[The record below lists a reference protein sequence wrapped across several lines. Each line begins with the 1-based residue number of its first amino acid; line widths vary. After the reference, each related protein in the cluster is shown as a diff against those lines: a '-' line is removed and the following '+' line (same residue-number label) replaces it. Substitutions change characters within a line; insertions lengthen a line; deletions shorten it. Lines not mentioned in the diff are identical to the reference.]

1 VALSAGTRLG
11 PYEILSPLGAGGM
24 GEVYR
29 AHDTRLNRG
38 VALKILPE
46 GFALDPDRVMRFARE
61 AQVLASLN
69 HPNIAAI
76 YGLEES
82 DGAQALALE
91 LVEGP
96 TLADRIAH
104 GPIPLAEAL
113 TIARQI
119 AEALEA
125 AHEQGIVHRD
135 LKPANVKVRTDG
147 TVKVLDFG
155 LAKALSPEAGSVS
168 GAAVT
173 NSPTIVSP
181 LGMTGIG
188 VLLGTASYM
197 APEQARGLPADA
209 RSDVFSLGVVLY
221 EMLTGRPPFQGAT
234 TADVLASVLAREP
247 DYGALP
253 QNLNPRLFDL
263 IRRCLEKQPKGRWQA
278 VGDLRAE
285 LETIAS
291 SPWTAPAISGTSVQ
305 RPLWRWA
312 TPLAAA
318 VLGSAISI
326 VATWFVTRPA
336 PPRVIRTTITPT
348 GASALNIIGHH
359 DVGFTRDGSR
369 LIYVGNNQP
378 QLFVRPL
385 DALEPQAIATGAGPR
400 RPFV

>member
-1 VALSAGTRLG
+1 
-11 PYEILSPLGAGGM
+11 M
-24 GEVYR
+24 
-29 AHDTRLNRG
+29 
-38 VALKILPE
+38 
-46 GFALDPDRVMRFARE
+46 
-61 AQVLASLN
+61 
-69 HPNIAAI
+69 
-76 YGLEES
+76 
-82 DGAQALALE
+82 
-91 LVEGP
+91 
-96 TLADRIAH
+96 
-104 GPIPLAEAL
+104 
-113 TIARQI
+113 IARQI

-135 LKPANVKVRTDG
+135 LKPANVKVRADG

-181 LGMTGIG
+181 LGMTGVG

-234 TADVLASVLAREP
+234 TADILASVLAREP

-253 QNLNPRLFDL
+253 QNLNPRLLDL

-305 RPLWRWA
+305 RPL
-312 TPLAAA
+312 
-318 VLGSAISI
+318 
-326 VATWFVTRPA
+326 
-336 PPRVIRTTITPT
+336 
-348 GASALNIIGHH
+348 
-359 DVGFTRDGSR
+359 
-369 LIYVGNNQP
+369 
-378 QLFVRPL
+378 
-385 DALEPQAIATGAGPR
+385 
-400 RPFV
+400 